1 MKLVLLAGGF
11 GTRFSEETKKKPKPL
26 IRIGPKPIIWHIMK
40 IYSAHG
46 IKDFIICLGYKGEM
60 IKNTIKK
67 EAKIQNWNIKFVK
80 TGLKTMTG
88 GRIKRIK
95 NFIGKDNFFFMSYGD
110 GLCNVNIKKLIS
122 FHLRKKKIATITA
135 IRQPS
140 RFGILKINKS
150 NIVTECR
157 EKPLNYING
166 GFFVLSK
173 AIFSYIKNDNTIF
186 EKDCLTKLSN
196 NRQLASYKHHG
207 FWSCMDTLKEKIHI
221 TKLWN
226 QKNCPWKIW

>member
-11 GTRFSEETKKKPKPL
+11 GTRFSEETRKKPKPL

-95 NFIGKDNFFFMSYGD
+95 NFIGKDKFFFMSYGD

>member
-95 NFIGKDNFFFMSYGD
+95 NFIGKDKFFFMSYGD

>member
-95 NFIGKDNFFFMSYGD
+95 NFIGNDKFFFMSYGD

-122 FHLRKKKIATITA
+122 FHLRKKK
-135 IRQPS
+135 
-140 RFGILKINKS
+140 
-150 NIVTECR
+150 
-157 EKPLNYING
+157 
-166 GFFVLSK
+166 
-173 AIFSYIKNDNTIF
+173 
-186 EKDCLTKLSN
+186 
-196 NRQLASYKHHG
+196 
-207 FWSCMDTLKEKIHI
+207 
-221 TKLWN
+221 
-226 QKNCPWKIW
+226 

>member
-95 NFIGKDNFFFMSYGD
+95 KFIGNDNFFFMSYGD

>member
-1 MKLVLLAGGF
+1 
-11 GTRFSEETKKKPKPL
+11 
-26 IRIGPKPIIWHIMK
+26 MK

-95 NFIGKDNFFFMSYGD
+95 NFIGKDKFFFMSYGD

-166 GFFVLSK
+166 GFFVMEPEFLKFIEDDQTYLEREPLEK
-173 AIFSYIKNDNTIF
+173 AT
-186 EKDCLTKLSN
+186 TQ
-196 NRQLASYKHHG
+196 RQLVAFKHKG
-207 FWSCMDTLKEKIHI
+207 FWQCMDTQRDKDKLNKALNSKKI
-221 TKLWN
+221 KF
-226 QKNCPWKIW
+226 

>member
-95 NFIGKDNFFFMSYGD
+95 KFIGKDNFFFMSYGD

-173 AIFSYIKNDNTIF
+173 SIFSYIKNDNTIF

>member
-173 AIFSYIKNDNTIF
+173 AIFSYIKNSHRRS
-186 EKDCLTKLSN
+186 LKLSI
-196 NRQLASYKHHG
+196 RFFFK
-207 FWSCMDTLKEKIHI
+207 FFKII
-221 TKLWN
+221 
-226 QKNCPWKIW
+226 

>member
-95 NFIGKDNFFFMSYGD
+95 NFI
-110 GLCNVNIKKLIS
+110 V
-122 FHLRKKKIATITA
+122 
-135 IRQPS
+135 
-140 RFGILKINKS
+140 
-150 NIVTECR
+150 
-157 EKPLNYING
+157 
-166 GFFVLSK
+166 
-173 AIFSYIKNDNTIF
+173 
-186 EKDCLTKLSN
+186 
-196 NRQLASYKHHG
+196 
-207 FWSCMDTLKEKIHI
+207 
-221 TKLWN
+221 
-226 QKNCPWKIW
+226 